1 MDALQLSATKL
12 TNAFFSKFNKMLS
25 SATYYNSEY
34 EAKLVQTLKR
44 VFLNV

>member
-12 TNAFFSKFNKMLS
+12 TNAVCS

-34 EAKLVQTLKR
+34 ETKPVNTLKR
-44 VFLNV
+44 VLLNA